1 MKVLGVGL
9 SKTGTTSLHEALTIL
24 GLKSIHY
31 DMIRLNDILDGS
43 ARNPDFRRYDDVD
56 AVSDIPSAFF
66 YRELLAAYPA
76 AKAVLTIRD
85 VDEWWPSVE
94 HHYNERL
101 PIYQISWKRRLLA
114 SLSGRR
120 QALEEELRHLHL
132 RTRMRH
138 CVFGSESAV
147 EFLYKKRFV
156 EHNERVQREVP
167 HERLLVMNV
176 AGGDGWEKLCPFLGK
191 ALPTVPFPR
200 ANPKRARGARGDV
213 AGGP

>member
-1 MKVLGVGL
+1 MKVLGAGL
-9 SKTGTTSLHEALTIL
+9 SKTGTTSLHEALSFL

-31 DMIRLNDILDGS
+31 DMTRLNDVLDGT

-76 AKAVLTIRD
+76 AKAVLTVRD

-94 HHYNERL
+94 HHYNQRL
-101 PIYQISWKRRLLA
+101 PIYEISRRRRLWAL
-114 SLSGRR
+114 LRGRR
-120 QALEEELRHLHL
+120 ADLEAEVRFVRLRAS
-132 RTRMRH
+132 MRN
-138 CVFGSESAV
+138 CVFGSERAV

-167 HERLLVMNV
+167 RERLLVMNI
-176 AGGDGWEKLCPFLGK
+176 ARGDGWEKLCPFLGT
-191 ALPTVPFPR
+191 AVPSVPFPR
-200 ANPKRARGARGDV
+200 ANPRRS
-213 AGGP
+213 